1 MKISGGLTQDEIVI
15 GNVYNKYAAR
25 NPLVRLI
32 MRRFLRT
39 LDDLVA
45 KAEPTSI
52 HEIGCGEGFLTLR
65 WKRQGMNVRGSDFS
79 DKVIAI
85 AKENAVVQGAL
96 PSIFKTRSI
105 YDVTFEDAADLLVC
119 CEVLEHLENPSA
131 ALKALQSLAPKFVVF
146 SVPREPLWRILNVMR
161 GKYIGAWG
169 NSPGHIQHWS
179 RKEFLKLLQSFFSIV
194 EVRTPLPWTMV
205 LCSSKNAGE

>member
-1 MKISGGLTQDEIVI
+1 MKISGGLTQDEIVV

-39 LDDLVA
+39 VDDFVA
-45 KAEPTSI
+45 KAEPASI

-65 WKRQGMNVRGSDFS
+65 LKQHGYNARGSDFS
-79 DKVIAI
+79 EKVIGI
-85 AKENAVVQGAL
+85 AKENAAAL
-96 PSIFKTRSI
+96 GVAPSIFKSRSV
-105 YDVTFEDAADLLVC
+105 YDVTLEDAADLLVC
-119 CEVLEHLENPSA
+119 CEVLEHLENPSE
-131 ALKALQSLAPKFVVF
+131 ALRALQSLAPKFVIV
-146 SVPREPLWRILNVMR
+146 SVPREPIWRILNVMR

-179 RKEFLKLLQSFFSIV
+179 RKDFLNLLQSFFSIV
-194 EVRTPLPWTMV
+194 EVQTPLPWTMV
-205 LCSSKNAGE
+205 LCSAKNAGE